1 MTMNDTRRQQI
12 LAQFPA
18 ITWPPMNPALN
29 TTVQGVLRAERIETL
44 LADDSLLNALLCDPA
59 LSPTLYGK
67 LVDER
72 AALHALERE
81 DGGAI
86 YKTFR
91 GETYNPHAPADT
103 SGTALVKYPGD
114 RRIFVCRNNADRMA
128 AFVES
133 QGPWGVC
140 DVCIAGDC
148 QSVAFNDYPTRP
160 LPISSGRVAL
170 MFEICAACEFVATDM
185 VEHRMRSAVTKAQAT
200 LPEGARID
208 PGSPVPLLP

>member
-1 MTMNDTRRQQI
+1 MNEQRRQELI
-12 LAQFPA
+12 DKFPA
-18 ITWPPMNPALN
+18 INWPPMNPALN
-29 TTVQGVLRAERIETL
+29 TTVQGVLRAERIEDL

-59 LSPTLYGK
+59 WSPTLYAK

-72 AALHALERE
+72 EALHALEHE
-81 DGGAI
+81 DGGAV

-91 GETYNPHAPADT
+91 GEAYNPHAPADT
-103 SGTALVKYPGD
+103 SGTALLKYPGD

-140 DVCIAGDC
+140 DVCIAEDC

-160 LPISSGRVAL
+160 LPMSCGRVAL
-170 MFEICAACEFVATDM
+170 MFEICAACEFVATDV
-185 VEHRMRSAVTKAQAT
+185 VEDRMRSAVTRVQAT
-200 LPEGARID
+200 LPEGTRID
-208 PGSPVPLLP
+208 PGSPVPPLP